1 MIINISTSAQVT
13 EQDVRSAHPNT
24 CFPSSLAGVDLTE
37 FGYAHVQPATPP
49 TFDEVTQALISGVQR
64 VGDSWVQV
72 WDVRS
77 LTAEQVAANRQSA
90 VSGLEAELDRYLDS
104 VAQQYR
110 FSDRTRIA
118 LRAAYPNK
126 WRALAVAFGTWM
138 DAVNALCEAAITDVL
153 SGSRSLPTWEQLL
166 SELPAFEAPA

>member
-37 FGYAHVQPATPP
+37 FGYAHVQPAVPP
-49 TFDEVTQALISGVQR
+49 TFDEVTQELISGVQR
-64 VGDSWVQV
+64 VGDSWLQV
-72 WDVRS
+72 WGVRS
-77 LTAEQVAANRQSA
+77 LTAEQVAANRQAA

-104 VAQQYR
+104 VAQQHR
-110 FSDRTRIA
+110 FTDRTRLA

-126 WRALAVAFGTWM
+126 WHDLAVAYGTWM
-138 DAVNALCEAAITDVL
+138 DNVNALCEAAITDVL
-153 SGSRSLPTWEQLL
+153 TGARTLLTWEQLL
-166 SELPAFEAPA
+166 AELPAFEAPA